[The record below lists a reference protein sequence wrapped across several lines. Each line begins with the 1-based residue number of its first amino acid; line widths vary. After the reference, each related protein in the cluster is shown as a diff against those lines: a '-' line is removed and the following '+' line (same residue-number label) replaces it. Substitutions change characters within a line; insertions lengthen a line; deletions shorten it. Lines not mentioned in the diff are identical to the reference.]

1 MNKTYRVVWNEST
14 NTWVAVA
21 EIATARGKSG
31 KAKVVATGVAVM
43 GALASSAAQ
52 AGLEWGTN
60 ASAPYHD
67 SISMGNGSKAKTNY
81 TITLGTNA
89 ENTSNGEAGVI
100 IGNGSKAIT
109 DVNPNTAK
117 NTMGQQVVVG
127 EASEANSQSV
137 AIGAQVYAKGQSS
150 IAIGGDDLGNNDS
163 KTSAGKYSGADE
175 WRNYAGQPITVE
187 GVST

>member
-1 MNKTYRVVWNEST
+1 MSKTYRVVWNEST

-67 SISMGNGSKAKTNY
+67 SIAMGNGSKAITNY
-81 TITLGTNA
+81 TITLGTIA
-89 ENTSNGEAGVI
+89 ENTSTGEAGVL
-100 IGNGSKAIT
+100 IGIGS
-109 DVNPNTAK
+109 
-117 NTMGQQVVVG
+117 
-127 EASEANSQSV
+127 
-137 AIGAQVYAKGQSS
+137 
-150 IAIGGDDLGNNDS
+150 
-163 KTSAGKYSGADE
+163 
-175 WRNYAGQPITVE
+175 
-187 GVST
+187 